1 MLENVVSE
9 IIHRMAK
16 LLPMEQQKDLQT
28 TLYVVLGKYEITE
41 KSTDL
46 RINDVTW
53 VDDLQRFIERKRISG
68 KSERTLQQYQY
79 QLTRIL
85 SYINKPIDKI
95 TEGDLNEYLEKY
107 KLIRKVSN
115 VYLDGIRLTMSS
127 FFGWQHRKGFIPK
140 NPAAGVD
147 PIKIEK
153 KIKKAY
159 SDEELEKIRRK
170 CENIRD
176 LAIVEFLYATGV
188 RISEMCALNRED
200 VHINE
205 REIIVFGKGAKEREV
220 YMTPIS
226 CMYLKAYLNERT
238 DDCEALFVS
247 ARGDHKRLMPSGV
260 QAMLRKIGKEV
271 GVEKCHPHRFRRTL
285 ATNLLRKGMPL
296 QEVQLVLGHTK
307 VETTLIYCEVD
318 KDSVKADHRRY
329 MAA

>member
-95 TEGDLNEYLEKY
+95 SEGDLNEYLEKY

-238 DDCEALFVS
+238 DDNEALFVS
-247 ARGDHKRLMPSGV
+247 ARGDNKRLMPSGV

>member
-220 YMTPIS
+220 YLTPIS

-238 DDCEALFVS
+238 DNNEALFVS
-247 ARGDHKRLMPSGV
+247 ARGDARRLMPSGV
-260 QAMLRKIGKEV
+260 QAMLRKIGKGV

>member
-1 MLENVVSE
+1 MIETIVSE
-9 IIHRMAK
+9 VLHRLAK
-16 LLPMEQQKDLQT
+16 VLPVEQQKDLQT

-68 KSERTLQQYQY
+68 KSERTLEQYQY

-85 SYINKPIDKI
+85 SYINKPIDKV

-115 VYLDGIRLTMSS
+115 VYLDGIRLIMSS
-127 FFGWQHRKGFIPK
+127 FFGWQHKKGFIPK

-147 PIKIEK
+147 PIKVEK
-153 KIKKAY
+153 RIKKAY

-170 CENIRD
+170 CESIRN

-188 RISEMCALNRED
+188 RISEMCALNRTD
-200 VHINE
+200 VRINE
-205 REIIVFGKGAKEREV
+205 KEIIVFGKGAKEREV
-220 YMTPIS
+220 FLTPIS
-226 CMYLKAYLNERT
+226 CMYLKAYLAERE
-238 DDCEALFVS
+238 DENEALFVS
-247 ARGDHKRLMPSGV
+247 TKGKHERLRPSGV
-260 QAMLRKIGKEV
+260 QAMLRKIGKSL
-271 GVEKCHPHRFRRTL
+271 GIEKCHPHRFRRTL

-296 QEVQLVLGHTK
+296 QEVQVVLGHAK
-307 VETTLIYCEVD
+307 IETTLIYCTVD
-318 KDSVKADHRRY
+318 KDGVKADHRKY

>member
-220 YMTPIS
+220 YLTPIS

-238 DDCEALFVS
+238 DNNEALFVS
-247 ARGDHKRLMPSGV
+247 ARGDARRLMPSGV
-260 QAMLRKIGKEV
+260 QAMLRKIGKGV

-318 KDSVKADHRRY
+318 KDSVKADNRRY

>member
-9 IIHRMAK
+9 IIHRTAK
-16 LLPMEQQKDLQT
+16 LLPVEQQKDLQT

-68 KSERTLQQYQY
+68 KSERTLKQYQY
-79 QLTRIL
+79 QLSRIL

-159 SDEELEKIRRK
+159 SDEDLEKIRRK
-170 CENIRD
+170 CENMRD

-200 VHINE
+200 VRINE

-220 YMTPIS
+220 YLTPIS
-226 CMYLKAYLNERT
+226 CMYLKAYLSERK

-247 ARGDHKRLMPSGV
+247 ARGTHKRLMPSGV
-260 QAMLRKIGKEV
+260 QAMLRKIGKGV

-318 KDSVKADHRRY
+318 KDSVKADHRKY

>member
-46 RINDVTW
+46 RINNVTW
-53 VDDLQRFIERKRISG
+53 LDDLQRFIERKRISG

-220 YMTPIS
+220 YLTPIS

-238 DDCEALFVS
+238 DNNEALFVS
-247 ARGDHKRLMPSGV
+247 ARGDARRLMPSGV
-260 QAMLRKIGKEV
+260 QAMLRKIGKGV

>member
-95 TEGDLNEYLEKY
+95 SEGDLNEYLEKY

-115 VYLDGIRLTMSS
+115 VYLYGIRLTMSS

-238 DDCEALFVS
+238 DDNEALFVS
-247 ARGDHKRLMPSGV
+247 ARGDNKRLMPSGV